1 MSKFAKFVVW
11 LGVGVCTSVLLVGA
25 PALFKG
31 HGAIATTQRLTATVP
46 AAAIAQQTGDLGIP
60 QDFEPLAPGNFPS
73 RDLRFQSEDPADQI
87 APPGLLVR
95 PGDAPISHFFGLRMQ
110 KELDSLVGRFESALF
125 LASAADQPTQVQ
137 LPTVNAAVTTSEDK
151 SLIASSGG
159 VTSPVLQEA
168 RQLRQDWPGLLENQA
183 YGEARTRW
191 LQVRENLWAN
201 FPLDRPFAQPEIR
214 SMWLDRG
221 SNVRAGSRPQQAAL
235 IDNLQASGI
244 KTVNKETV

>member
-60 QDFEPLAPGNFPS
+60 QDFEPSAPGNFPS

-125 LASAADQPTQVQ
+125 LANAADQPTQVQ
-137 LPTVNAAVTTSEDK
+137 VPSLNAAAVAASDDK
-151 SLIASSGG
+151 SLVASATG
-159 VTSPVLQEA
+159 TTLPVLQEA
-168 RQLRQDWPGLLENQA
+168 RQLRQDWPGLPENQA
-183 YGEARTRW
+183 YGEARLRW
-191 LQVRENLWAN
+191 LPVREQCREI
-201 FPLDRPFAQPEIR
+201 FP
-214 SMWLDRG
+214 
-221 SNVRAGSRPQQAAL
+221 
-235 IDNLQASGI
+235 
-244 KTVNKETV
+244 